1 MLKEYQENSGKLIED
16 QKKKINELQIAL
28 DNVAMRN
35 KIKLDELK
43 ATYER
48 KIKEIDE
55 VSFREIEVVKLES
68 QNSLQEICEK
78 KQNLIDSLQKGFNPE

>member
-1 MLKEYQENSGKLIED
+1 
-16 QKKKINELQIAL
+16 
-28 DNVAMRN
+28 MRN

-78 KQNLIDSLQKGFNPE
+78 K